1 MSVQKPTVQGLHQQ
15 GNPMTNTEK
24 AAQALTQARKARP
37 DRMTQLALQEKAA
50 RLITKAN
57 QDKKK

>member
-1 MSVQKPTVQGLHQQ
+1 
-15 GNPMTNTEK
+15 MTLIEK
-24 AAQALTQARKARP
+24 AAQLLTQARKARP

-57 QDKKK
+57 QQKGKK